1 MKSSSHTL
9 SFWSWLRKQKDRDDP
24 VGDLARD
31 AIADYANGYK
41 GVRSI
46 GGLRAR
52 VESLRAGV
60 SAMQALDA
68 ALGEWRQTKGPVRS
82 DVEAVLRLM
91 NLVVQDRSYSDG
103 SVRVVRASQLNDPT
117 PHPRAY
123 LPRGCS
129 LADATRV
136 IGEAGFTKDRAP
148 KRNRGADGR

>member
-1 MKSSSHTL
+1 MKSSTHTL

-31 AIADYANGYK
+31 ATADYANGYK

-52 VESLRAGV
+52 IESLGAGAP
-60 SAMQALDA
+60 AMQALDET
-68 ALGEWRQTKGPVRS
+68 LREWRQTKGRVRS
-82 DVEAVLRLM
+82 DIVALLQLLD
-91 NLVVQDRSYSDG
+91 LVVQDQSYPDG
-103 SVRVVRASQLNDPT
+103 TVRVARASQLNDCN

-123 LPRGCS
+123 LPHGCS
-129 LADATRV
+129 LADAARV